1 MNIPKRQ
8 GNIPAEAVGELQ
20 SLDFLEIVEALKPRT
35 GNAAGE
41 AEVSNVSI
49 APVGLDLMPD
59 RAPMRDLERA
69 EEEAAPTVGVPRS
82 ARRRRI
88 GLLLGAVAGCAL
100 IVVAAGIARVGHA
113 SSAPSPAV
121 AQQTETA
128 AATSTPP
135 AENVAPL
142 AALPAVEAAPA
153 PAPPDGSSTG
163 TVRLASGLKPGRVL
177 FDGKKLPTAST
188 VVSCGTHQIKI
199 GRGRAH
205 SVDVPCGSEILVSK

>member
-8 GNIPAEAVGELQ
+8 GNAPAEAVSELQ

-35 GNAAGE
+35 GSAAGQ

-59 RAPMRDLERA
+59 RAPMLDRHRA
-69 EEEAAPTVGVPRS
+69 DDEGVPTVGVPPS
-82 ARRRRI
+82 GQRRRA
-88 GLLLGAVAGCAL
+88 GLVLGAVAGCVL
-100 IVVAAGIARVGHA
+100 IVVAAGIAGVGHA
-113 SSAPSPAV
+113 SSARALAI
-121 AQQTETA
+121 AQPTEGV
-128 AATSTPP
+128 ATSTP

-142 AALPAVEAAPA
+142 PTPPAAEAAPA

-163 TVRLASGLKPGRVL
+163 TVRLASRLRPSRVL
-177 FDGKKLPTAST
+177 FDGKKLSTAT
-188 VVSCGTHQIKI
+188 AVVSCGTHQIKI
-199 GRGRAH
+199 GRARAH